1 MKHLQLVLNFAFFLL
16 VFSSLQ
22 AQQLGQLLGAME
34 YHQLK
39 SGPEKTEKIRTLERN
54 SWRQQDEIVDHN
66 GNAHGALKIDL
77 APLVDAQGTTT
88 YLVTDLSPEFP
99 GGAAGLQEYLRN
111 RLGDLLAKPN
121 GEVLNTLYI
130 KFTVNQEGKI
140 EAIEPATPFPDWIPA
155 SIIKKCL
162 AAVQEMPIW
171 SPGFFKDQ
179 AVKVKMLQVFSL
191 GQ

>member
-1 MKHLQLVLNFAFFLL
+1 MQRLLFLWCTL
-16 VFSSLQ
+16 LFSSAID
-22 AQQLGQLLGAME
+22 AQQLSQLLGAQE

-54 SWRQQDEIVDHN
+54 GWRQQDEIVDHN

-77 APLVDAQGTTT
+77 TPLVDAQGIPT
-88 YLVTDLSPEFP
+88 YLVTELSPEFP

-121 GEVLNTLYI
+121 GETLNTLYI
-130 KFTVNQEGKI
+130 KFTVTQEGKI
-140 EAIEPATPFPDWIPA
+140 EAIEPATPFPDWIPSA
-155 SIIKKCL
+155 TIKKCL
-162 AAVQEMPIW
+162 AAVQEMPAW
-171 SPGFFKDQ
+171 SPGVFKDQ
-179 AVKVKMLQVFSL
+179 PVKVKMLQVFSL